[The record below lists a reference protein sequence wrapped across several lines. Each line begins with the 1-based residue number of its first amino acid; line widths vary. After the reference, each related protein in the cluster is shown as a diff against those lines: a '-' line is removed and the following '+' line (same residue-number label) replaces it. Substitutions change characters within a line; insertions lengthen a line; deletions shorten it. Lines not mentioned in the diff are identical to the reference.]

1 MESLNLPTTAAQA
14 KVFIS
19 PSSLSFPM
27 SHTDQTSDLT
37 SSQLGN
43 VTNGTTSAFNGTV
56 IDKQDTNG
64 TIINGTRNFEHKE
77 MVTTGGVSGIV
88 PTLQ

>member
-1 MESLNLPTTAAQA
+1 MESLSLPTTAAQA

-27 SHTDQTSDLT
+27 SHADQTSDLT
-37 SSQLGN
+37 LPTSHPTGAGMN
-43 VTNGTTSAFNGTV
+43 GTATAVNGTPITNGTTPL
-56 IDKQDTNG
+56 
-64 TIINGTRNFEHKE
+64 EKE